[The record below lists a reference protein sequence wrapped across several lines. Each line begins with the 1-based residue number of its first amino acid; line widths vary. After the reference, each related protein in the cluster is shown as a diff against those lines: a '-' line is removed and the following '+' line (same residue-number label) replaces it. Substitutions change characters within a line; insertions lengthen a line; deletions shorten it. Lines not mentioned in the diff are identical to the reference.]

1 MWMNNQFILQQI
13 MNSPQVRGNAMAQN
27 AFRLY
32 QNNDI
37 NGLNEMANNLAKER
51 NIDLNQFTNNIKSKI
66 GMN

>member
-1 MWMNNQFILQQI
+1 MNNEFILQQI
-13 MNSPQVRGNAMAQN
+13 MNSPQVRGNSMAQN

-51 NIDLNQFTNNIKSKI
+51 NIDLNQFTKNIKSKF

>member
-1 MWMNNQFILQQI
+1 MQMNNQFVLQQI
-13 MNSPQVRGNAMAQN
+13 MNSPQVRGNSMAQN

-51 NIDLNQFTNNIKSKI
+51 NIDLNQFTNNIKSKF

>member
-1 MWMNNQFILQQI
+1 MNNEFILQQI
-13 MNSPQVRGNAMAQN
+13 MNSPQIKGNAMAQN
-27 AFRLY
+27 ALRLY

-51 NIDLNQFTNNIKSKI
+51 NIDLNQFTQQIKSQF

>member
-1 MWMNNQFILQQI
+1 MQMNNQFILQQL
-13 MNSPQVRGNAMAQN
+13 MNSPQIKNNPMAQN

-37 NGLNEMANNLAKER
+37 KGLNEMANNLAKER
-51 NIDLNQFTNNIKSKI
+51 NIDLNQFTKDIKARF